1 MHPLSNAC
9 DIRENPLKR
18 VRHPKFPPGRP
29 TTVSIPAIM
38 PLAQTNLL
46 TTVTARRNI
55 RPAASAPQNFRPN
68 PSAIQYCCPIAF
80 LNPKSRRDH
89 LDTTG
94 IRAQPRSSLRYHSLT
109 ACDAANTSPDNGCY
123 NRPRLS
129 PYTIQSNGA
138 RDATGMTMLKGSPY
152 TNSSANPADHRR
164 IAQSGVQAWHGW
176 A

>member
-1 MHPLSNAC
+1 MHPLSKAC
-9 DIRENPLKR
+9 NIQENPLKR
-18 VRHPKFPPGRP
+18 LRHPKFPPGRP
-29 TTVSIPAIM
+29 SSLSNPAIM
-38 PLAQTNLL
+38 LLAQIIMPP
-46 TTVTARRNI
+46 TVPARRNI
-55 RPAASAPQNFRPN
+55 RPATSAPQNFRPN

-109 ACDAANTSPDNGCY
+109 ACEAANSLTNNEKY
-123 NRPRLS
+123 NRLRLS
-129 PYTIQSNGA
+129 PYIIKSNGTK
-138 RDATGMTMLKGSPY
+138 DATGMTMLKGSPY